1 MKRLYILIIVLLAM
15 GTDSFGQGKVVLGQ
29 YFQNLPAFS
38 PAFTGANDYLDIRT
52 GFRKQWAGF
61 DGAPST
67 AFLSVYT
74 PIRLK
79 KNPYKANS
87 LRSST
92 NAQYYKGGDINRKS
106 GSKGDTKLGIGGYIL
121 LDDQGPFQ
129 ELESMLSFAAHIPV
143 AQRTYLSLGV
153 SGGLMNSKV
162 DLEDITVVD
171 DINDQTFLSYVNN
184 GASNSFFNLNASIGL
199 HSESFY
205 VSYSAM
211 QLTRSF
217 ISGNDQ
223 VNNEGATIRHHILG
237 GVRLFAG
244 EKWELIPNAFL
255 RSEVNQPFFYEAGVR
270 ARYNKNL
277 WFGGSYRNDQTFVGM
292 LGFALNDKINFGY
305 AYEFKNSDFDNF
317 NSGSHE
323 IILGIRLFNYTNYTS
338 IW

>member
-1 MKRLYILIIVLLAM
+1 MLAF
-15 GTDSFGQGKVVLGQ
+15 GSDSFGQGKVVLGQ

-67 AFLSVYT
+67 GFLSLYT

-92 NAQYYKGGDINRKS
+92 NAQYYKGGDVNNKIN
-106 GSKGDTKLGIGGYIL
+106 GKGDTKLGIGGYVL

-153 SGGLMNSKV
+153 SGGLINSQINL
-162 DLEDITVVD
+162 DEITVVD
-171 DINDQTFLSYVNN
+171 AINDQTYLSYVNN
-184 GASNSFFNLNASIGL
+184 GASNSFLNLNASIGL
-199 HSESFY
+199 HSEAFY

-211 QLTRSF
+211 QLTRTL
-217 ISGNDQ
+217 ISGNDE
-223 VNNEGATIRHHILG
+223 VNNEDANLRHHIMG
-237 GVRLFAG
+237 GFRLFAG
-244 EKWELIPNAFL
+244 EKWEIIPNAFI
-255 RSEVNQPFFYEAGVR
+255 RSEANQPFFYEAGVR
-270 ARYNKNL
+270 ARYNKNV
-277 WFGGSYRNDQTFVGM
+277 WFGASYRNDQSFVGM
-292 LGFALNDKINFGY
+292 LGFAFSDYVNLGY

-317 NSGSHE
+317 NNGSHE
-323 IILGIRLFNYTNYTS
+323 IILGFRLFNYSNYTS